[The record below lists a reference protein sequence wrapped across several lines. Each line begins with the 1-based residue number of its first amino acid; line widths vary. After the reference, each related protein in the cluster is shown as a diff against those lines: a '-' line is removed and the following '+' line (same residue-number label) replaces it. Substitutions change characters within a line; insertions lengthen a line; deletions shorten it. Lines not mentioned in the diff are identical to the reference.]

1 MAIDSELPLIIKPA
15 AQSLFFEPPLQG
27 MEVAV
32 VVPFTLFRR
41 LGYLQPIQLPL
52 RHDSPYLKG
61 KDNHAVIIAPAALAA
76 AQALKSDP
84 LDLAGQGLGREAP
97 SCGV

>member
-1 MAIDSELPLIIKPA
+1 
-15 AQSLFFEPPLQG
+15 

-76 AQALKSDP
+76 AQALKSAP
-84 LDLAGQGLGREAP
+84 LDLAGQGPGREAP